1 MINSEDK
8 KIGRVK
14 TIQENKDTMHQA
26 EKGKEVAIS
35 LPGVNFER
43 ELKVGE
49 NLYSNLSEFQFRKF
63 KECKDLLTS
72 EEKSVLTEIAEIK
85 RRANST
91 WGI

>member
-1 MINSEDK
+1 MINKDNK

-14 TIQENKDTMHQA
+14 TIQENKDTMKRA

-43 ELKVGE
+43 ELTIGE
-49 NLYSNLSEFQFRKF
+49 HLYSNLSEFQFRKF
-63 KECKDLLTS
+63 KESRELLTS
-72 EEKSVLTEIAEIK
+72 DEKSVLIEIAEIK
-85 RRANST
+85 RKINST